1 MEKRIMSAEDID
13 RSLHR
18 IALQI
23 VENNHGVANLAI
35 IGIHTGGVFLAD
47 RIQKLIQDRENIE
60 LPTGTLDITLYRDD
74 WSLASQ
80 NPIVKKTSITFPMEE
95 MVVVLVDD
103 VIFTGRTIRA
113 AMDALMDIGRPQC
126 IQLAVLVDRGGR
138 ELPIQPD
145 YVGMDISVKADEHI
159 HVHLAEKSGADEIVL
174 VGRN

>member
-35 IGIHTGGVFLAD
+35 IGIHTGGVYLAD
-47 RIQKLIQDRENIE
+47 RIQKLIQDREKIV

-80 NPIVKKTSITFPMEE
+80 NPIVKKTSISFPMEE

-145 YVGMDISVKADEHI
+145 YVGMDIPVKTDEHV
-159 HVHLAEKSGADEIVL
+159 HVRLAEKSGADEIVL
-174 VGRN
+174 VGRS

>member
-47 RIQKLIQDRENIE
+47 RIQKLIQDREKSV

-80 NPIVKKTSITFPMEE
+80 NPVVKKTSITFPVEE

-145 YVGMDISVKADEHI
+145 YVGMDIPVKTGE
-159 HVHLAEKSGADEIVL
+159 HVHVRLAEKSGADEIVL